1 MLFRSI
7 TKFVLLN
14 HRQAN
19 LTLIRCLHR
28 NHMITKIAERS
39 FNFKWSS
46 PSSLM
51 ITRGI
56 KTTNKK
62 DDSHVEVFEPEYL
75 KETKPKG
82 PQTAKE
88 FADVSSQKNWISF
101 GFDKVDQKEDYHL
114 ANVYFFTYF
123 TLGCLVFSWIIYYYP
138 YIDGWDWAQREAFL
152 EIDRREKLGL
162 PYIDPNLVDPAKI
175 TLPSEEELKKL
186 DFDIHL

>member
-1 MLFRSI
+1 MMLFRSI

-28 NHMITKIAERS
+28 NHMITKIAESS
-39 FNFKWSS
+39 FNFKW
-46 PSSLM
+46 SSLM

-88 FADVSSQKNWISF
+88 FADVSSQKVWF
-101 GFDKVDQKEDYHL
+101 LFL
-114 ANVYFFTYF
+114 
-123 TLGCLVFSWIIYYYP
+123 FSLLNFNII
-138 YIDGWDWAQREAFL
+138 
-152 EIDRREKLGL
+152 
-162 PYIDPNLVDPAKI
+162 
-175 TLPSEEELKKL
+175 
-186 DFDIHL
+186 DI